1 MTSMPT
7 PDEDK
12 KDEEKKQEISAA
24 MVMEYLQNHRDF
36 FNHQT
41 ALLSELAIAH
51 DSGAAVSLIER
62 QVAVLR
68 DQNRRLRQ
76 QIRELVDVARENEAL
91 DNRMHRLILKLVRC
105 PDIVTLIKAV
115 QYSLLNDFRV
125 DHVALRLLGTP
136 RTEAGSFSNGFT
148 ASVFVKNAASEFA
161 AFERLLMGTHP
172 ECGLATPRQ
181 LAYLFQ
187 EHSHAIQSSA
197 LVPLTSDRRMGI
209 IGLGSC
215 DKNRFHTHL
224 GTAFL
229 VKLAEMI
236 AYCLRPHIRYE

>member
-1 MTSMPT
+1 MTSILT
-7 PDEDK
+7 TDA
-12 KDEEKKQEISAA
+12 EKKQEITAE
-24 MVMEYLQNHRDF
+24 MVMEYLQKHRDF

-41 ALLSELAIAH
+41 ALLSELAISH

-76 QIRELVDVARENEAL
+76 QIRELVGVARENEEL
-91 DNRMHRLILKLVRC
+91 GNRMHRLILKLVRC

-115 QYSLLNDFRV
+115 QHSLLNEFSV
-125 DHVALRLLGTP
+125 DHVALRLLGIP
-136 RTEAGSFSNGFT
+136 RAEAGHFPEGFIT
-148 ASVFVKNAASEFA
+148 SVFVKNSVAEFG
-161 AFERLLMGTHP
+161 AFDKLLADVKP
-172 ECGLATPRQ
+172 VCGLAAPHQ
-181 LAYLFQ
+181 MEYLFQ

-197 LVPLTSDRRMGI
+197 LIPLTSDRPMGI
-209 IGLGSC
+209 IGLGSY
-215 DKNRFHTHL
+215 DKNRFHANL

-229 VKLAEMI
+229 IKLAEMI